1 MKDKPGGSVDVCIL
15 ESDSDHVGMWY
26 GWQPADIVA
35 EPRGDIK
42 LYTYIQLTSDQAEQA
57 KAEIERHPQRPY
69 QIFQSLFSSALLP
82 AVRTENLRDAF
93 EQEGLRE
100 LQDLSKRFPNTDLR
114 HINSILGISLA
125 EEGEVLEPAIAFK
138 RLLDRKEDLALIAL
152 SATRLSRFSPQ
163 QSLLL
168 GDIRGVSELA
178 VENVKPC
185 IKLLQ
190 VV

>member
-1 MKDKPGGSVDVCIL
+1 
-15 ESDSDHVGMWY
+15 MWY